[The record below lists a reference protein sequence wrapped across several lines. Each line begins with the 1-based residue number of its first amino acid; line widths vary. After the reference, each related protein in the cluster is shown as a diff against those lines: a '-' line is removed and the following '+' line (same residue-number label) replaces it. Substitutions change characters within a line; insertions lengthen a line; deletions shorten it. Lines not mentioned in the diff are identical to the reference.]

1 MKTLFKQPFPMLVA
15 TIVTTATL
23 AACSNEMNPADV
35 SAVEPQAV
43 TVRFTTPSAGQSAAE
58 DLWQENDQVT
68 VTPQAQGD
76 PSITFGYTKQEDGTY
91 VWQNILEGGNSYF
104 VAALPASFTAY
115 YPTTEGTSID
125 AFTLPTISDDGQ
137 IGQADQNDPK
147 KLRAADY
154 MTAPSTTVPY
164 GENTLNLTLAH
175 RLCRLTFVVTEY
187 GNEFNGVVPTLED
200 VKIKSQNRTVN
211 LTYEGDQV
219 KVGDTTGNPV
229 WVSPLPSTNASNQ
242 PTYTTIVTPCTLTS
256 GTTEL
261 MSLTVN
267 GISLPV
273 KYKGDLT
280 KLASGSAYTFH
291 LQVGKDYVTV
301 TGSDVTG
308 WTGTETDVTSYD
320 VFTASDLKVGD
331 YYYSDGATSDG
342 GLRKLY
348 SDGTYQMEE
357 GIMPDFLNNSRTVLG
372 IVFYVGD
379 IKGDN
384 YDLLDGKFSGGTH
397 GLVAS
402 LNNLNDPDGKNKQ
415 RMLWTYGGYDEF
427 VSTWLSR
434 AIWSGGITRPASFT
448 SIKVDDKMQ
457 GYANTL
463 ALQEYNKA
471 KESQSQDNNLRVKPI
486 YALAKF
492 VESNPPPANSS
503 GWYWPSVCELKC
515 MCWGQGNG
523 QSTAGR
529 DLLNNQLQK
538 VSGTEFDSSSWR
550 YWSSAESS
558 SYSGYAW
565 YVYFYNGRVD
575 YYDKYFNEFS
585 VRPVLA
591 F

>member
-229 WVSPLPSTNASNQ
+229 WVSPLPSTNASDQ
-242 PTYTTIVTPCTLTS
+242 PTYTAIVTPCTLTS

-291 LQVGKDYVTV
+291 LKVGKDYVTV

-308 WTGTETDVTSYD
+308 WTGTETPVTSKEVKY
-320 VFTASDLKVGD
+320 FTAADLKVGD
-331 YYYSDGATSDG
+331 YYYSDGTWSDG

-348 SDGTYQMEE
+348 TDGTFVMDNVA
-357 GIMPDFLNNSRTVLG
+357 PKSSNTVIG
-372 IVFYVGD
+372 IVYWVGD
-379 IKGDN
+379 ATARDQTLEKDHPEC
-384 YDLLDGKFSGGTH
+384 TH
-397 GLVAS
+397 GLVVALS
-402 LNNLNDPDGKNKQ
+402 GDVESAWQSSYTSVHGWLNSNRPNEFLSVQSGFEADDPLNN
-415 RMLWTYGGYDEF
+415 
-427 VSTWLSR
+427 
-434 AIWSGGITRPASFT
+434 I
-448 SIKVDDKMQ
+448 Q
-457 GYANTL
+457 GYNNTKAIEAFNAANSDNIVTAVQKAVDYRKTVPAPDKSSDWYL
-463 ALQEYNKA
+463 PSA
-471 KESQSQDNNLRVKPI
+471 KELTLLCGRDVDSIWYNVSGTANRDLINGKLKLIDGATQLSLSH
-486 YALAKF
+486 YYWSSS
-492 VESNPPPANSS
+492 ESNPRTYAF
-503 GWYWPSVCELKC
+503 SVLFDR
-515 MCWGQGNG
+515 GN
-523 QSTAGR
+523 
-529 DLLNNQLQK
+529 
-538 VSGTEFDSSSWR
+538 VSQD
-550 YWSSAESS
+550 
-558 SYSGYAW
+558 
-565 YVYFYNGRVD
+565 
-575 YYDKYFNEFS
+575 DKYYRYRVRFS
-585 VRPVLA
+585 LA